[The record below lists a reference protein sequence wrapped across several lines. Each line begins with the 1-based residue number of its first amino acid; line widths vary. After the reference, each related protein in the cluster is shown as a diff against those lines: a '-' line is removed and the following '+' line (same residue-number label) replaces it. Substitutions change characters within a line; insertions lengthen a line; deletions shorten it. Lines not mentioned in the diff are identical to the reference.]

1 MRGNLPRPATQID
14 EYLFDIALSLRELV
28 AAVNVVDDT
37 TTVEPGPVDDNLL
50 APVPLREPAQRK
62 ARKQ

>member
-1 MRGNLPRPATQID
+1 MRANLPRPATQID
-14 EYLFDIALSLRELV
+14 EYLFDIAMSLRELV
-28 AAVNVVDDT
+28 AAVDGAT
-37 TTVEPGPVDDNLL
+37 TTVEPEPVDEGLL